1 MKIIQKLNYI
11 NDEDINN
18 NNNNNN
24 IINIDEDS
32 ISMEGDDTF
41 TSFNFLNVFYNEND
55 KNVYIIISY
64 LIMENAGGSMSSL
77 DCYKLKSNNIFTFKN
92 DKLNLI
98 KTFKFDVDFDV
109 NNLIYE
115 KNDFDKKYLIDAHEK
130 NNLILI
136 ELKSN
141 YYNYEIENFF
151 NDENKLSYFNFIRSQ
166 YSYDTCMIY
175 RENNIDYLYIFEG
188 NKLMII
194 NFNEK
199 KVDKIIDFQTYFR
212 SIYNWN
218 NNYIIF
224 FQLGKI
230 YIYDINNKNITLY
243 KKEKCR
249 GFQSHSFPGKDENL
263 GIFKYY
269 DKIECYFV

>member
-1 MKIIQKLNYI
+1 
-11 NDEDINN
+11 
-18 NNNNNN
+18 
-24 IINIDEDS
+24 
-32 ISMEGDDTF
+32 
-41 TSFNFLNVFYNEND
+41 
-55 KNVYIIISY
+55 
-64 LIMENAGGSMSSL
+64 MENVGGSMSSL

-98 KTFKFDVDFDV
+98 KTFKFDIDFNM

-141 YYNYEIENFF
+141 YFNYEIENFF

-166 YSYDTCMIY
+166 NSYDTCMIY
-175 RENNIDYLYIFEG
+175 GKNNIDYLYIFEG

-199 KVDKIIDFQTYFR
+199 KVDKIIDFQTYVR
-212 SIYNWN
+212 SIHNWN
-218 NNYIIF
+218 NNDYF
-224 FQLGKI
+224 FPTW
-230 YIYDINNKNITLY
+230 KNIYL
-243 KKEKCR
+243 
-249 GFQSHSFPGKDENL
+249 
-263 GIFKYY
+263 
-269 DKIECYFV
+269 